1 MSVILTLTRRE
12 LASHFLSLRGYVI
25 MAGVQ
30 LLLGASLLTVV
41 YLLNGRAYDL
51 PFTEKFPQTEF
62 FWLVLLMVAPVI
74 TMHTFAQEK
83 SSGTFETLMTTPVS
97 DLQVVLAKFLGSYL
111 FFLIAFLPTLL
122 YPFIVKQYAHEAMVI
137 DLGSV
142 FSLGIGV
149 GLFGAF
155 FTAMGCFTSSLTRSQ
170 IVAAVLTFA
179 GGTSLFILGYI
190 ADLRPSEMMWWHTTL
205 QHVSMLRH
213 MQDFST
219 GIIDSRHI
227 VYYVSLTTIF
237 LFTTVKSIESRRWK

>member
-1 MSVILTLTRRE
+1 
-12 LASHFLSLRGYVI
+12 

-62 FWLVLLMVAPVI
+62 FWLVLLMVSPVI
-74 TMHTFAQEK
+74 TMHTFSQEK

-97 DLQVVLAKFLGSYL
+97 DHQVVLSKFIGSYL
-111 FFLIAFLPTLL
+111 FFMIAFLPTLL
-122 YPFIVKQYAHEAMVI
+122 YPFIVKQYAHEAVAI
-137 DLGSV
+137 DMGSV
-142 FSLGIGV
+142 FSLGLGV

-155 FTAMGCFTSSLTRSQ
+155 FTAMGCFASSLTRSQ

-179 GGTSLFILGYI
+179 AGTSLFILGYI
-190 ADLRPSEMMWWHTTL
+190 ADLRPSEMMWWHTAL
-205 QHVSMLRH
+205 QHVSMLSH

-227 VYYVSLTTIF
+227 VYYVSLTAVF
-237 LFTTVKSIESRRWK
+237 LFATVKSIESRRWK